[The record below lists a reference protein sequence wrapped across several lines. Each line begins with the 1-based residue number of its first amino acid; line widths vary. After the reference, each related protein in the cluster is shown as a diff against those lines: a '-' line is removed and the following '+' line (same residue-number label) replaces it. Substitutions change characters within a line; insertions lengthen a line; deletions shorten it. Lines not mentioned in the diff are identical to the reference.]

1 MSEERRREFLAHE
14 VQEMFFDLFQTM
26 ELIMSALSDLQGAVV
41 SLNAEVALAV
51 AAIGKTTVVG
61 TADADLVPVTAAI
74 NAAVATLAAAIPV
87 PVVTPPP
94 SPVPPVAPA
103 A

>member
-1 MSEERRREFLAHE
+1 MGEDRRREYQACE
-14 VQEMFFDLFQTM
+14 VQEMFFDLFKLM
-26 ELIMSALSDLQGAVV
+26 EQIMTALSDLQGAVV
-41 SLNAEVALAV
+41 GLNAEVAVAV

-74 NAAVATLAAAIPV
+74 NAAAATLAAAVPA
-87 PVVTPPP
+87 PVVTPPVT
-94 SPVPPVAPA
+94 PVPPVAPA